1 MAFRQLFGLK
11 HVISLKFGED
21 SGECNCSNAY
31 KYFNSGIKASAL
43 TKLVC
48 WNTIGLKDLIN
59 CV

>member
-1 MAFRQLFGLK
+1 M
-11 HVISLKFGED
+11 ISLKFGED
-21 SGECNCSNAY
+21 SGECNRSNAY

-48 WNTIGLKDLIN
+48 WKAIGLKDLIN